1 MVYLIMTKSEMSE
14 KIPYGMIPLINAR
27 NSKNGISFVEGETW
41 NDLYTKYENSPK
53 NGKGV
58 ERKKEGLN
66 YWYLP
71 FESHPAINSFT
82 QLTVL
87 NREEILSFG
96 FDVEDE
102 TITP

>member
-1 MVYLIMTKSEMSE
+1 
-14 KIPYGMIPLINAR
+14 MIPRINAR
-27 NSKNGISFVEGETW
+27 NSKNGISFLEGETW
-41 NDLYTKYENSPK
+41 KNLYTKYENSPK

-58 ERKKEGLN
+58 ERKKEGVE

-71 FESHPAINSFT
+71 FESHPAINSFNE
-82 QLTVL
+82 LTVL

>member
-1 MVYLIMTKSEMSE
+1 MQKSEMSE
-14 KIPYGMIPLINAR
+14 KIPDGMIPLINAR
-27 NSKNGISFVEGETW
+27 NSKNGISFIEGETW

-58 ERKKEGLN
+58 ERTKEGVE

-71 FESHPAINSFT
+71 FEYHPAINSFT
-82 QLTVL
+82 ELTVL
-87 NREEILSFG
+87 SREEILSFG

-102 TITP
+102 TIAP